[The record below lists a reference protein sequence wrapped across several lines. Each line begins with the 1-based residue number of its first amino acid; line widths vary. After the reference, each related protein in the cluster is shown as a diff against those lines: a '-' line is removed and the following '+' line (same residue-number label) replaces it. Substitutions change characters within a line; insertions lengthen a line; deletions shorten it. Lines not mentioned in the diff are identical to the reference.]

1 MTTTRK
7 GTSAKYLA
15 LSDVDGTIT
24 RGSLVLDHACFLHET
39 SVVDLGEL
47 PEKWQNEPKNEQLI
61 TALAEAYR
69 DGIIGHRVEDFKVLD
84 FITKYVK
91 NPRKFYSTLSTLVAL
106 RKRNWP
112 VHLVSGSPDF
122 LVKPFAK
129 QFGFTGVGS
138 VYDTDEKGHLTGSVK
153 KGMFGGDAKRAH
165 VSTLPLKER
174 ARVLAFGDT
183 MSDKPLFDAAH
194 HSTLVDPTDETREN
208 LSATTVIFD

>member
-1 MTTTRK
+1 MAHTNTLLSRK
-7 GTSAKYLA
+7 YFA

-24 RGSLVLDHACFLHET
+24 RGSLVLDHACYLHET
-39 SVVDLGEL
+39 SVVNLGEL

-69 DGIIGHRVEDFKVLD
+69 DALVGHRVEDFNVLD
-84 FITKYVK
+84 FIAKYVK
-91 NPRKFYSTLSTLVAL
+91 NPRKFYSTLSTLAGL

-129 QFGFTGVGS
+129 HFGFTGVGS
-138 VYDTDEKGHLTGSVK
+138 VYDTDEKGCLNGSV
-153 KGMFGGDAKRAH
+153 KGMFGGDAKREH

-174 ARVLAFGDT
+174 SRVLAFGDT

-194 HSTLVDPTDETREN
+194 HSTLVDPTDETREQLEAN
-208 LSATTVIFD
+208 TVIFE